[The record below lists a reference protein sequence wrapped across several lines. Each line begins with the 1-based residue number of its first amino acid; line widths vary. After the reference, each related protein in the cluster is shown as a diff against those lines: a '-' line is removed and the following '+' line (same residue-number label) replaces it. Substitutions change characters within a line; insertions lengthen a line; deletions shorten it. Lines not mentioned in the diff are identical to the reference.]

1 LKIKLR
7 ENDEKRKE
15 KKRERGQKKRT
26 PNSKEMATQLFL
38 LEVLGNSKFF
48 KLFDIYTWIK

>member
-1 LKIKLR
+1 MK
-7 ENDEKRKE
+7 KE

-38 LEVLGNSKFF
+38 FF
-48 KLFDIYTWIK
+48 RSVR

>member
-1 LKIKLR
+1 MKIKLR